1 MARALVSRPRL
12 LLMDE
17 PLGALDKKLRERL
30 QGEIKEIHRRIGS
43 TFVYVTHDQ
52 AEALTMSDL
61 VVVMRDSHI
70 VQVGAPRKVYEAP
83 IDAFVADFIGG
94 ANLLP
99 GEVVSNERDTYAVR
113 IGNGRVIAV
122 PQTDASHARGSKVLV
137 FVRPEDMTISLSEG
151 RAGERIGTAAVVREV
166 LFLGETFKVTAMVGA
181 HPVVVRAPRAQAEG
195 IEIGSQVLLAW
206 PPERSRA
213 LAAPAQSASP

>member
-1 MARALVSRPRL
+1 
-12 LLMDE
+12 
-17 PLGALDKKLRERL
+17 
-30 QGEIKEIHRRIGS
+30 
-43 TFVYVTHDQ
+43 
-52 AEALTMSDL
+52 
-61 VVVMRDSHI
+61 
-70 VQVGAPRKVYEAP
+70 
-83 IDAFVADFIGG
+83 
-94 ANLLP
+94 
-99 GEVVSNERDTYAVR
+99 
-113 IGNGRVIAV
+113 
-122 PQTDASHARGSKVLV
+122 
-137 FVRPEDMTISLSEG
+137 MTISLSEG